1 MKRYRSSL
9 PPLDALIFFE
19 AAARMNSFTRS
30 AAELNV
36 TQAAVSKRIR
46 ELEAHLGKALFERQ
60 GRRLALTPAGASL
73 YDKTVMALEFLDSA
87 CKSLSDDS
95 GEIIRVAANS
105 AISHFWLSPRLKAYA
120 LTNHAQAVEMRT
132 SDRLSDIIDTGND
145 LAVIYGYGDTPGWD
159 CKRLFSERLVPVAS
173 SGYVGSLGIVD
184 DDGLDQIDAKKA
196 ARLELL
202 EFDRLAPDWVNWAV
216 WIEKS
221 GLAALREAR
230 LCPCGSYA
238 QTIGLAAEG
247 RGLALG
253 SHGMIDAELRA
264 GRLQALG
271 RTAVETGRGYFL
283 GTNTTRRLTD
293 GVRALIQILEED

>member
-19 AAARMNSFTRS
+19 AAARMNSFTHS

-46 ELEAHLGKALFERQ
+46 ELESHLGTALFERQ
-60 GRRLALTPAGASL
+60 GRKLALTDAGTAL
-73 YDKTVMALEFLDSA
+73 YDKTVMALEFLDDA
-87 CKSLSDDS
+87 CRSLSDDR
-95 GEIIRVAANS
+95 GEIVRIAANS

-120 LTNHAQAVEMRT
+120 LTNRAQAVEMRT
-132 SDRLSDIIDTGND
+132 SDRLSDIIDGRND

-159 CKRLFSERLVPVAS
+159 CRRLFSERLVAVAS
-173 SGYVGSLGIVD
+173 PGYLRSLGLVD
-184 DDGLDQIDAKKA
+184 EDGLDQIDAETA
-196 ARLELL
+196 ARLVLL
-202 EFDRLAPDWVNWAV
+202 DFDRLAPDWVNWGV
-216 WIEKS
+216 WIERS
-221 GLAALREAR
+221 GLTDLRDAQFR
-230 LCPCGSYA
+230 RCRSYA
-238 QTIGLAAEG
+238 QTIGLATEG

-264 GRLQALG
+264 GALQAVG

-283 GTNTTRRLTD
+283 GTNATRRLTD
-293 GVRALIQILEED
+293 SVRALIQVLEED